1 MHGFVDEKTDVF
13 AFGVLLLEIISGK
26 KPVDGSHQ
34 SLHSWVNEFT
44 LQQTY
49 ANYLHHH
56 KYSFLKKLLD
66 FHNWRSHKLGAM

>member
-34 SLHSWVNEFT
+34 SLHSWVNGFIW
-44 LQQTY
+44 QQIY
-49 ANYLHHH
+49 VNYLHP
-56 KYSFLKKLLD
+56 LK
-66 FHNWRSHKLGAM
+66 FYCIFMIEGGAKN